1 VTDAK
6 TRTAESITKAR
17 IELDRALAELDA
29 LRTFDPALLGVVA
42 HAMSNYITVTTAT
55 VEMLQISLRDY
66 PDADV
71 PIWLEG
77 IAHAA
82 NLMQHSIGRLVAVG
96 APRDFPL
103 KLDFVNLP
111 LLIQRACDYH
121 RRRAEPRGVRIVV
134 DVDGAIPLIWAD
146 RVALAVVADNLLT
159 NAVQVSPIATTV
171 DVRIDHEPGHIVCRI
186 HDHGAGL
193 TREEQA
199 RLFGQP
205 LPAQPVP
212 RGISGSGSTPGSGFG
227 VAIAREFI
235 HRLGGELW
243 CDSEKGLGA
252 TFAFRLAA
260 NDD

>member
-1 VTDAK
+1 VADAK
-6 TRTAESITKAR
+6 TRTVESITKAR
-17 IELDRALAELDA
+17 IELDRALAELDQ

-71 PIWLEG
+71 PIWLEA

-103 KLDFVNLP
+103 KLDFVNLAV
-111 LLIQRACDYH
+111 LVQRACDYH

-134 DVDGAIPLIWAD
+134 DVAGSIPLLWAD
-146 RVALAVVADNLLT
+146 RVALAVVADNLLS

-171 DVRIDHEPGHIVCRI
+171 DVRLVHEPGHVVCRI
-186 HDHGAGL
+186 HDQGAGL
-193 TREEQA
+193 TQEEQA
-199 RLFGQP
+199 RLFGRP
-205 LPAQPVP
+205 LPSKTALPA
-212 RGISGSGSTPGSGFG
+212 TPGSGYG

-243 CDSEKGLGA
+243 CESEHGHGA
-252 TFAFRLAA
+252 MFAFRLPVS
-260 NDD
+260 DD